1 MIEKIPFMHR
11 QRLYNIIIE
20 DDITFTA
27 LHHILDD
34 LIVLGAFVSD
44 EDCAALFTVTH
55 EEACYTVGVDGI
67 DVIITM
73 K

>member
-1 MIEKIPFMHR
+1 M
-11 QRLYNIIIE
+11 YNIIIE

-34 LIVLGAFVSD
+34 LSGQGAFQV
-44 EDCAALFTVTH
+44 EEGVGELYTVAH
-55 EEACYTVGVDGI
+55 EEVLYTIGVDGI
-67 DVIITM
+67 DVIITV